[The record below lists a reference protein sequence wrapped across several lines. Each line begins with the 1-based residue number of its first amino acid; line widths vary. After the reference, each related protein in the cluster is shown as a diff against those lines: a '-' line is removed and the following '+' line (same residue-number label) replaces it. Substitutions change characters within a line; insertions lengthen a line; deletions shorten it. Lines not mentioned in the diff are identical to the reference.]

1 MPAGRLLIE
10 HALSPERAL
19 ARGAALAQLVSAERP
34 VALYGAA
41 LEGDALVL
49 GRHQLESQVFA
60 REKSDNV
67 RPQSQGLH
75 VLRRSSG
82 GATVRAGDGVVYA
95 ALALHDRSSLM
106 ACPPGRLLN
115 RNVRGALQGLRAA
128 GVPANY
134 FGRDFL
140 SFAARP
146 AVYVAWDATE
156 DGRVLLE
163 FFLSQRSSCFVP
175 DAALSYPPRSEPS
188 LRGQQPTTL
197 SENGVALGS
206 EALIE
211 KLAEGHTKSFNVV
224 WERASVDELAPLA
237 APPLNAAD
245 TPLDRSMTWS
255 MPREEAIGFVSAGVG
270 LDHAGKFASVRLA
283 GDFFAHR
290 GCEATL
296 ERVLLGVTPAPD
308 HVARAVDAAF
318 AHAGHDV
325 EGIRKL
331 RTFQDAIIDAANS
344 AVSDLSE
351 RGTP

>member
-19 ARGAALAQLVSAERP
+19 ARGAALAQLVSAEQP

-41 LEGDALVL
+41 LEGNALVL
-49 GRHQLESQVFA
+49 GRYQLESQVFA
-60 REKSDNV
+60 REKSDSV
-67 RPQSQGLH
+67 RPALQL
-75 VLRRSSG
+75 LRRTSG
-82 GATVRAGDGVVYA
+82 GATVRAGAGVVYA

-115 RNVRGALQGLRAA
+115 RNVRGALQGLRGA
-128 GVPANY
+128 GVQANY
-134 FGRDFL
+134 FGRDFV

-146 AVYVAWDATE
+146 AVYVSWDATE

-163 FFLSQRSSCFVP
+163 FFVSQRSSCFVP

-188 LRGQQPTTL
+188 LRGQEPTSL
-197 SENGVALGS
+197 SESDVTLDA
-206 EALIE
+206 EALLE
-211 KLAEGHTKSFNVV
+211 KLAEGHTKSFSVV
-224 WERASVDELAPLA
+224 WERANVEALDTLESLPLS
-237 APPLNAAD
+237 AAD

-270 LDHAGKFASVRLA
+270 LDHAGKFASVRVA

-290 GCEATL
+290 ACGATL

-308 HVARAVDAAF
+308 LVARAVDAAF

-331 RTFQDAIIDAANS
+331 RTFQDAIIDAATS